1 MTEHPDLTLYRL
13 IHRGMRADTARLA
26 AVVAG
31 LTEAERHR
39 RMPAL
44 TRWYAGFLQEFE
56 LHHSA
61 EDDIFFPALAER
73 LPVFA
78 DQLARLDAE
87 HHSLEAALLA
97 VRDALGQLADLN
109 VAWRSVREDAVDAL
123 RAADSELTLHLDNE
137 DADVLPLFVSHMSK
151 LEYDEIGERAL
162 KRATPKHLLFALPLG
177 DAAGHRRGEREDP
190 GRGPPSPQGHVV
202 RQPRPARPA
211 HQPGPGR
218 DGRPRD
224 AGAGRI
230 GRPEGSHRYVLRI
243 WRPMAAEHSGLIS
256 QPQGRLDQYGVV
268 GDEEALPRLHAECV
282 APGAIHAG
290 SGFCRTT
297 GVPEAPVLGAP

>member
-73 LPVFA
+73 VPVFA

-87 HHSLEAALLA
+87 HHTLEAALLA
-97 VRDALGQLADLN
+97 VRDALGQLADPN

-123 RAADSELTLHLDNE
+123 RVADNELTLHLDNE

-162 KRATPKHLLFALPLG
+162 KRATPKHLLFALPWVMRQ
-177 DAAGHRRGEREDP
+177 ATGEE
-190 GRGPPSPQGHVV
+190 
-202 RQPRPARPA
+202 
-211 HQPGPGR
+211 
-218 DGRPRD
+218 
-224 AGAGRI
+224 
-230 GRPEGSHRYVLRI
+230 
-243 WRPMAAEHSGLIS
+243 SGKIL
-256 QPQGRLDQYGVV
+256 
-268 GDEEALPRLHAECV
+268 A
-282 APGAIHAG
+282 
-290 SGFCRTT
+290 
-297 GVPEAPVLGAP
+297 EAPLPLKVMWYVSRGRHARLTRRALGETVDLDMPVPAA